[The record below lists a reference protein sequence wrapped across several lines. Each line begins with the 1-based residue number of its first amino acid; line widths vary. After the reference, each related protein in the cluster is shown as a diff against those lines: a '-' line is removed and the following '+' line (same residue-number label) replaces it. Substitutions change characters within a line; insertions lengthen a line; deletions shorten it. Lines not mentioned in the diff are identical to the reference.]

1 MNLSSSRMPTGA
13 GCQDEVAAAYGRVD
27 SLPEAS
33 GAMPL
38 VPSLFAPI
46 PCPRTRWSTA
56 RAPTHRLR
64 NRRSGSERRC
74 SGSTAHRWR
83 DVARATAL
91 HLRDN
96 HVGDLTHA
104 QRRRMAA
111 DFGNLACGAHERTNT
126 LIAVARRKA
135 KALHHGSR
143 ERGIRHEMALKVV
156 HDPSP
161 PCFMDVHDARNAHLA
176 LIMDAPAFRNVA
188 LQRAD

>member
-1 MNLSSSRMPTGA
+1 MRSRPLMVALTLCRKPAAQCHSYRVFSPLFPARAHDGPPRGHRLIVYATGA
-13 GCQDEVAAAYGRVD
+13 VAASA
-27 SLPEAS
+27 
-33 GAMPL
+33 GA
-38 VPSLFAPI
+38 
-46 PCPRTRWSTA
+46 PCA
-56 RAPTHRLR
+56 
-64 NRRSGSERRC
+64 
-74 SGSTAHRWR
+74 GSTAHRWR
-83 DVARATAL
+83 NVARATAL

-176 LIMDAPAFRNVA
+176 LIMDAPALRNVA